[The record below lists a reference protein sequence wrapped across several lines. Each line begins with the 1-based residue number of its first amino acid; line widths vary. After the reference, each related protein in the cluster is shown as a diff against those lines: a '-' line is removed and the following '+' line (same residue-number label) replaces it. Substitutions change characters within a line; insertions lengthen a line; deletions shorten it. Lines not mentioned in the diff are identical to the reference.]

1 MTLHDLYTGER
12 TYRRYLQ
19 KEISHDTL
27 LAVME
32 NVRLA
37 HCAGNMQKLT
47 FAVVTEPALRDQ
59 MAQQVHFAAYLPKE
73 IGQPKP
79 GEEAMAYVVIVK
91 PKDKYPLG
99 DIDAGIAAEVIT
111 SSAWEQGVGSCIMLN
126 FNAAKVNELLQIP
139 DDSTARIVIAM
150 GYPAHTSTVVEMNEA
165 HDVKYYVDDEVNY
178 YVPKRALED
187 LVQWK

>member
-47 FAVVTEPALRDQ
+47 FTVVTDPTLRDQ

-73 IGQPKP
+73 IGQPKQ
-79 GEEAMAYVVIVK
+79 GEEAMAYVVIIK

-126 FNAAKVNELLQIP
+126 FNAAEVNELLQIP
-139 DDSTARIVIAM
+139 YDCTARIVIAM
-150 GYPAHTSTVVEMNEA
+150 GYPAHNSTVVEMDEA

>member
-47 FAVVTEPALRDQ
+47 FAVVTDPALRDQ

-79 GEEAMAYVVIVK
+79 GEEAMAYVVIIK

>member
-47 FAVVTEPALRDQ
+47 FAVVTDPALRDQ

>member
-12 TYRRYLQ
+12 TYRRFLQ
-19 KEISHDTL
+19 KEISHDVL
-27 LAVME
+27 LGVME

-47 FAVVTEPALRDQ
+47 FAVVTGPALRDQ

-79 GEEAMAYVVIVK
+79 GEEAMAYVVIIK
-91 PKDKYPLG
+91 PKENYPLG
-99 DIDAGIAAEVIT
+99 DIDTGVAAQVIT
-111 SSAWEQGVGSCIMLN
+111 SSAWEQDIGSCMMLN
-126 FNAAKVNELLQIP
+126 FNVTKVNELLQVP
-139 DDSTARIVIAM
+139 EDRTARMVIAM
-150 GYPAHTSTVVEMNEA
+150 GYPAHTSTVVEMDEA
-165 HDVKYYVDDEVNY
+165 HSVKYYVDDEVNY

>member
-32 NVRLA
+32 NVRLT

-47 FAVVTEPALRDQ
+47 FAVVTDPALRDQ
-59 MAQQVHFAAYLPKE
+59 MAQQVHFAAYLPTE

-79 GEEAMAYVVIVK
+79 GEEAMAYVVIIK

-99 DIDAGIAAEVIT
+99 DSDAGIAAEVIT

>member
-59 MAQQVHFAAYLPKE
+59 MAQLVHFAAYLPKE

-79 GEEAMAYVVIVK
+79 GEEAMAYVVIIK

-126 FNAAKVNELLQIP
+126 FNAAKVNELLQVP
-139 DDSTARIVIAM
+139 DDSIARIVIAM

>member
-1 MTLHDLYTGER
+1 MTLRDLYTGER
-12 TYRRYLQ
+12 TYRRFLQ
-19 KEISHDTL
+19 KEISHDAL

-47 FAVVTEPALRDQ
+47 FAVVTEPELRDK
-59 MAQQVHFAAYLPKE
+59 MAQQVHYAAYLPKE

-79 GEEAMAYVVIVK
+79 GEEAMAYVVIIR

-111 SSAWEQGVGSCIMLN
+111 SSAWEQGIGSCMMLN
-126 FNAAKVNELLQIP
+126 FDAAKVNELLQVP
-139 DDSTARIVIAM
+139 EECTARMVIAM
-150 GYPAHTSTVVEMNEA
+150 GYPAHTSTIVEMDEA
-165 HDVKYYVDDEVNY
+165 HGVKYYVDDEVNY